1 MANDEL
7 SNEIFRSLKL
17 VLCYLNTVTL
27 YFLEWAVHK
36 LLCTFVPTT
45 PNSTASADLGLDSL
59 SCPLI
64 QHLCYFSTKKATS
77 DSEWRFV
84 SGVIVGLWWRKA
96 YLKEWSISPYVSA
109 TVSAKSKEAA
119 RRQRWKLRG
128 SASSGCLSA
137 PTCGNTR
144 VIGSTFYPNSSSMC
158 ESIYPKGSQRCKLK
172 LVCVGD
178 WLSFRSKLL
187 LYLRLF

>member
-1 MANDEL
+1 MM
-7 SNEIFRSLKL
+7 SLAMKYF
-17 VLCYLNTVTL
+17 VPLNLFFVNVTL

-59 SCPLI
+59 SSPLI
-64 QHLCYFSTKKATS
+64 QHLCYFSTTKSTS

-84 SGVIVGLWWRKA
+84 SGIIVGLWWRTA

-144 VIGSTFYPNSSSMC
+144 VIGSTFCP
-158 ESIYPKGSQRCKLK
+158 EQFVDVWKTFIPKSRSEVQTK
-172 LVCVGD
+172 VCLR
-178 WLSFRSKLL
+178 WRLALSFRSKLL
-187 LYLRLF
+187 LYLHLF